1 MKRIILLFV
10 VFVSICFPYKQSMHQ
25 YITAEAYKLLKN
37 QLGYDIPLMVDKIGG
52 TSTWYIGDR
61 NWQRRYITT
70 GAWRED
76 VDDIVYGY
84 SSNNPPR
91 GASTFFPIVLKAMND
106 DNEWYSS
113 VTHFWY
119 ADDGD
124 NTEVSMQSSAH
135 MIPPSSGPIFTQT
148 IFMQNAYQKISQ
160 FVNANRAF
168 TIKYADG
175 NSGHVSDFYLP
186 NGSIKTISWFDQ
198 LGIEYSSL
206 IELKNTGKAWIVG
219 YYDSNGNWINS
230 NLNPDLPFEVRLGS
244 AWRDAF
250 IWEILGRMCHL
261 LEDMSVPAHAN
272 IDPHGNDDA
281 LIQDYYENYFGDA
294 FYWNAENTFSQVGGF
309 INPYQSSNPLHF
321 LMYTTNQMANHFATQ
336 GPHYKPCNDN
346 FYGNPLS
353 EETSYLNSLNIS
365 GFGAPTS
372 INGPFELDQKLNVRD
387 HMLPQAIRATAG
399 LLYWFAVESGLITN
413 ITVKNNFAG
422 GLVKV
427 NNQNVTAP
435 FPITK
440 LSGQSI
446 NLEAIPQTDNENY
459 SRVWNNYAPTNRSKW
474 IKQIGSSN
482 IDLYGGEN
490 ISYTIAGSMNDG
502 GNVNYIAN
510 LKKICNI
517 SRNDQTEYDGTSSA
531 GVVATIVE
539 QNSGQISAPATKS
552 VNGKDYRFYQWS
564 DGNTSNPRSIT
575 PNNNATYTALYKAHL
590 YSTSLTAT
598 SSNNQRKIVQSTY
611 TGGLWA
617 MVYVSSNQIWACRS
631 TDGTGTSW
639 ASETLI
645 SDDAGYIDGYPSIST
660 EGNVASIVWQRIN
673 WSGEPGW
680 SNCLIVTR
688 TFNLNSGALGPISQV
703 TSFNPDIEAFTASP
717 VVTGYSD
724 DMMISWREPTGIK
737 VRYYDNYSGWS
748 SIASV
753 PGTNSNSFNPSIA
766 HYGAY
771 ASVAALVWEDR
782 YIYNHLIKYTE
793 LFPSYSG
800 PWSFS
805 TVTNIA
811 PTNWDNN
818 SSPQFAMASSATKP
832 TVVWSS
838 KYNLAEGSASVHIRQ
853 KSSMVNGTW
862 GNITSFTYPT
872 FEDLKP
878 VIGDFYIGAAMD
890 VYWNILNTVYHSS
903 TLNGTSWSA
912 PSIVTTTG
920 GSGVNVNRS
929 ALNQTKAL
937 WKKSS
942 GNIDFTIA
950 AISKVAA
957 TDDEKIPYR
966 LNRHAIVDIS
976 KIAPKSSGS
985 LAFEIAWVGLP
996 EENKDKKID
1005 FEHEGN
1011 KNLLSSKPFTVTSP
1025 GQTLFFAG
1033 AVYGSKLV
1041 LTSDAVSKIKE
1052 PLAKVSIKENKTDK
1066 VLQDIWIA
1074 PASMLLSVKDST
1086 FGEYKEIT
1094 VDLTKYVG
1102 KEIYL
1107 DVETAGKSKK
1117 VAPLFVDDYLFVSN
1131 SANANL
1137 GKRAAMI
1144 DELPTTY
1151 ALKQNYPNPFN
1162 PSTMISYSVPNNTYV
1177 TLKVFDVLGNEVAS
1191 LVNEE
1196 KTTGNYDIE
1205 FNASGLSSGIY
1216 FYRIQTESF
1225 VDTKKLILLK

>member
-1 MKRIILLFV
+1 MKQPIGIKTIFRKGIALFFFLAILIHGQQDVSVKVTDTDINQLLTAGITARAFNFGDYGETWATKGYFVNLDAATIHFIVGSVQSPARATISATAVYVEVLNDWVPGNAQQPIHGSVTITGDIILRTIDNSSKLNFKATSVDLSLF
-10 VFVSICFPYKQSMHQ
+10 
-25 YITAEAYKLLKN
+25 
-37 QLGYDIPLMVDKIGG
+37 GIG
-52 TSTWYIGDR
+52 I
-61 NWQRRYITT
+61 
-70 GAWRED
+70 
-76 VDDIVYGY
+76 
-84 SSNNPPR
+84 
-91 GASTFFPIVLKAMND
+91 
-106 DNEWYSS
+106 
-113 VTHFWY
+113 
-119 ADDGD
+119 
-124 NTEVSMQSSAH
+124 SA
-135 MIPPSSGPIFTQT
+135 
-148 IFMQNAYQKISQ
+148 SQ
-160 FVNANRAF
+160 FVNKLPELELNVGSSLLPDVITSYF
-168 TIKYADG
+168 TSNIPLLSTGDGVLTVYLTASGPRLIKAYNEVNQKLTVGSIEEVVSGSPLPPVSSPASFWWNPLTTHQLQTPVALLDETNG
-175 NSGHVSDFYLP
+175 KNKYKNWFQGDNSSPETDIAPGRFQLSVTNDASYKAKFLKAQHVQLSNVLEGSLSGGTVTYESTTGATYDNYEYYHATQAHPINSSVP
-186 NGSIKTISWFDQ
+186 NGT
-198 LGIEYSSL
+198 LG
-206 IELKNTGKAWIVG
+206 A
-219 YYDSNGNWINS
+219 NW
-230 NLNPDLPFEVRLGS
+230 V
-244 AWRDAF
+244 WR
-250 IWEILGRMCHL
+250 G
-261 LEDMSVPAHAN
+261 
-272 IDPHGNDDA
+272 
-281 LIQDYYENYFGDA
+281 
-294 FYWNAENTFSQVGGF
+294 
-309 INPYQSSNPLHF
+309 
-321 LMYTTNQMANHFATQ
+321 
-336 GPHYKPCNDN
+336 
-346 FYGNPLS
+346 
-353 EETSYLNSLNIS
+353 
-365 GFGAPTS
+365 
-372 INGPFELDQKLNVRD
+372 
-387 HMLPQAIRATAG
+387 
-399 LLYWFAVESGLITN
+399 
-413 ITVKNNFAG
+413 
-422 GLVKV
+422 
-427 NNQNVTAP
+427 
-435 FPITK
+435 
-440 LSGQSI
+440 
-446 NLEAIPQTDNENY
+446 
-459 SRVWNNYAPTNRSKW
+459 
-474 IKQIGSSN
+474 
-482 IDLYGGEN
+482 
-490 ISYTIAGSMNDG
+490 
-502 GNVNYIAN
+502 
-510 LKKICNI
+510 
-517 SRNDQTEYDGTSSA
+517 
-531 GVVATIVE
+531 
-539 QNSGQISAPATKS
+539 
-552 VNGKDYRFYQWS
+552 WS
-564 DGNTSNPRSIT
+564 DGNTSQSRNIILNSDV
-575 PNNNATYTALYKAHL
+575 NLAGNYKGHL
-590 YSTSLTAT
+590 FTNSANAT
-598 SSNNQRKIVQSTY
+598 SSNNQRKIVQSTD
-611 TGGLWA
+611 GLWG

-631 TDGTGTSW
+631 TDGVNWTN
-639 ASETLI
+639 ETLI
-645 SDDAGYIDGYPSIST
+645 SDGDGYVDGYPSIS
-660 EGNVASIVWQRIN
+660 EAGNIASIVWQRLDWNAEYPPFSYGQIA
-673 WSGEPGW
+673 
-680 SNCLIVTR
+680 VR
-688 TFNLNSGALGPISQV
+688 TFNLYSGVLGSISQV
-703 TSFNPDIEAFTASP
+703 TSFLPDIEAFTASP

-737 VRYYDNYSGWS
+737 VRYYNNYSGWS

-753 PGTNSNSFNPSIA
+753 PGTNSYSFNPSIA
-766 HYGAY
+766 HYGMY

-805 TVTNIA
+805 TVTDIA

-838 KYNLAEGSASVHIRQ
+838 RYNLAEGSASVHIRQ

-937 WKKSS
+937 WKKPS
-942 GNIDFTIA
+942 GNINFTIT

-957 TDDEKIPYR
+957 ADDEKIPYR
-966 LNRHAIVDIS
+966 LNRHAIIDIS
-976 KIAPKSSGS
+976 KISPKSSGS

-1041 LTSDAVSKIKE
+1041 VSSDAVAKIKE

-1074 PASMLLSVKDST
+1074 PSSMLLSVKDST

-1117 VAPLFVDDYLFVSN
+1117 VAPLFVDDYLFVTN

-1137 GKRAAMI
+1137 GKRAATI
-1144 DELPTTY
+1144 DDLPTTY

-1162 PSTMISYSVPNNTYV
+1162 PSTMISYSLPNNTFV
-1177 TLKVFDVLGNEVAS
+1177 TLKVFDVLGNEVAT

-1196 KTTGNYDIE
+1196 KPAGNFEVE

-1225 VDTKKLILLK
+1225 VDTKKLIMLK